1 MTGVA
6 SPAAA
11 ALTLLQ
17 LAGTPDGPLG
27 SETGFLGDAF
37 YILGLA
43 FAAAAVAAAGAF
55 GYRWYFR
62 ERPPRGLTVLVGLS
76 AVVLYLNTAKLSDI
90 ALGSGSDDL
99 FLPGN
104 VLFNLGALA
113 AATVAA
119 PVGAQL
125 GDTLAANTSAFS
137 GARELEGDVG
147 RVVRSVG
154 RVISVTLPEEIQDM
168 DEYDPVADATKES
181 LAGKTLLFPRRLTVA
196 ELRERLVA
204 RLREDYGVGH
214 VDVDLTEDGDV
225 EYLAVG
231 SRLAGI
237 GPTLAPGGVAVA
249 VRGDPSLDA
258 SPGDTVQV
266 WHADD
271 DGPARVL
278 TGELRATTDEVAT
291 LAVDETDVD
300 RLDATQSYRLV
311 TLPVDPGVERQFA
324 ALLRTVE
331 ETMGVVSVAETD
343 SGAHATVGDLATT
356 VVAVRP
362 QSGPVEAIPAR
373 SRRLSAGDTLYV
385 IARPD
390 ELRRLERTVG
400 ATAGTASDD

>member
-1 MTGVA
+1 MRGDLSAVDA
-6 SPAAA
+6 FVW
-11 ALTLLQ
+11 LQ
-17 LAGTPDGPLG
+17 TGTPNEPLG
-27 SETGFLGDAF
+27 TETGLLGDAF

-43 FAAAAVAAAGAF
+43 FAAAAVAAVGVF

-62 ERPPRGLTVLVGLS
+62 ERPPRGLTVLLGLS
-76 AVVLYLNTAKLSDI
+76 AVVLYLNTAKLSDF
-90 ALGSGSDDL
+90 AAGGNGSDDL
-99 FLPGN
+99 FLVGN

-125 GDTLAANTSAFS
+125 GDALAANTAAFS
-137 GARELEGDVG
+137 GVRELEGEVG

-154 RVISVTLPEEIQDM
+154 RVISVTLPEDIEDM

-214 VDVDLTEDGDV
+214 VDVDLTQDGEV

-249 VRGDPSLDA
+249 VRGDPSFEA

-266 WHADD
+266 WHAAA
-271 DGPARVL
+271 DGPTRVL

-291 LAVDETDVD
+291 LAVDEADVG
-300 RLDATQSYRLV
+300 RLDVAQSYRLV

-324 ALLRTVE
+324 ALLRTAE

-343 SGAHATVGDLATT
+343 SGTHATVGDLATT

-362 QSGPVEAIPAR
+362 QSGPVEAIPSR

-400 ATAGTASDD
+400 TAAGTASDD